1 MAQNGRSYGQYCGL
15 AHALD
20 LVGERWQM
28 LVVRELA
35 FGSLRFTDLLAGLP
49 GMSRTVLASRL
60 RSLERSGVVRRG
72 VLPPPAASA
81 VYELTD
87 YGRDLGPILLGLCRW
102 GVRSLAPRAEEPLHS
117 NWLALALKAHFRPD
131 AADEVRRVYELRLRD
146 GPFRLEVADRT
157 VATAKGP
164 AEGADLVLEADD
176 DALVGLL
183 AGRMSP
189 EAALAGGA
197 VAVVSGDA
205 AELRLF
211 LELFRF
217 ADPVAA

>member
-1 MAQNGRSYGQYCGL
+1 MDESARTYGQYCGL

-35 FGSLRFTDLLAGLP
+35 HGPLRFTDLLAGLP
-49 GMSRTVLASRL
+49 GMSRTVLSSRL
-60 RSLERSGVVRRG
+60 RALERAGVARRD

-102 GVRSLAPRAEEPLHS
+102 GVRSLGPRAEEPLHS
-117 NWLALALKAHFRPD
+117 NWLALALEAHFRAD
-131 AADEVRRVYELRLRD
+131 AAPGVRRVYELRLRH
-146 GPFRLEVADRT
+146 GTFRLDVADGAA
-157 VATAKGP
+157 ATAKGP
-164 AEGADLVLEADD
+164 AEDADLVLEADD

-183 AGRMSP
+183 AGELRP
-189 EAALAGGA
+189 GAALAEGA
-197 VAVVSGDA
+197 VAIVSGDP
-205 AELRLF
+205 AELDRF